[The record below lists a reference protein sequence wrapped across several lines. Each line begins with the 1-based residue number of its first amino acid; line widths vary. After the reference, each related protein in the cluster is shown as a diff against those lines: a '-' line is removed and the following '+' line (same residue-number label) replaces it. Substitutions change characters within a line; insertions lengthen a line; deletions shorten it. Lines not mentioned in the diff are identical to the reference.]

1 MPKPAA
7 AASRMRTRILV
18 SFAAVYLIWGSTYLA
33 INYAEATIPPLLMAG
48 ARFLIA
54 GGLLYGWVRL
64 RGGARPAWSHWR
76 SAAIIGVLMLA
87 GGNGGVV
94 IAERTIPTG
103 LAALLISTVPLWMVL
118 IEGLRRG
125 GRRPSLPVMLGLG
138 IGFVGVALLVGPRAF
153 VGGIGGLGGMLIVV
167 VGALS
172 WAIGSLYSRTA
183 TLADSPLMGNALE
196 MLAGGALLMLI
207 ALGTGE
213 GGKLHLD
220 QITLRSALS
229 LAFLVIFGSL
239 IAFTAY
245 AWLLRHVSV
254 ARVSTYAYV
263 NPVVALLL
271 GFAFNGERPTP
282 LTLLAA
288 AVILAAVVVITTF
301 RERPE
306 KRMPEP
312 SASPEAQPLQPAG
325 RQS

>member
-1 MPKPAA
+1 MPKVA
-7 AASRMRTRILV
+7 MGTNRTRLLA
-18 SFAAVYLIWGSTYLA
+18 SFAAVYIIWGSTYLA
-33 INYAEATIPPLLMAG
+33 ISYAEATIPPLLMAG
-48 ARFLIA
+48 GRFLIA

-64 RGGARPAWSHWR
+64 RGGTRPAWSHWR

-103 LAALLISTVPLWMVL
+103 LAALLISTVPVWMVL
-118 IEGLRRG
+118 IEGLRPG
-125 GRRPSLPVMLGLG
+125 GRRPTLPVAAGLG

-153 VGGIGGLGGMLIVV
+153 AGGIGGLGGMLVV
-167 VGALS
+167 VGGALC

-183 TLADSPLMGNALE
+183 TLSHSPLMGNALE
-196 MLAGGALLMLI
+196 MLTGGALLMLI
-207 ALGTGE
+207 ALLTGE
-213 GGKLHLD
+213 GGQLHFD
-220 QITLRSALS
+220 QITLRSALA
-229 LAFLVIFGSL
+229 LAFLVVFGSL

-245 AWLLRHVSV
+245 VWLLRHVSV

-301 RERPE
+301 RERPD
-306 KRMPEP
+306 RRTAAPP
-312 SASPEAQPLQPAG
+312 ATPEAASLQPASRKG
-325 RQS
+325 